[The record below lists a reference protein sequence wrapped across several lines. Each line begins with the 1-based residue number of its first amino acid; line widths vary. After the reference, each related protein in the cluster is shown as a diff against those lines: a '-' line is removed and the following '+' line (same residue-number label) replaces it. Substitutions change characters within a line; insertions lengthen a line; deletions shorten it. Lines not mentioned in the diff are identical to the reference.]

1 MAGAGLA
8 TGSPRATSTEPPC
21 GSDSRY
27 VQHGDLPVG
36 LLFAAPAAAAVAL
49 MAIARTGRTMAR
61 AALVIGSGEIVL
73 FMLGMLYISSA
84 NPSC

>member
-1 MAGAGLA
+1 MSTDQQAALFLA
-8 TGSPRATSTEPPC
+8 R
-21 GSDSRY
+21 
-27 VQHGDLPVG
+27 GDLPVG
-36 LLFAAPAAAAVAL
+36 LLSAAPAAAVAL

-73 FMLGMLYISSA
+73 FVLGMLYISSA